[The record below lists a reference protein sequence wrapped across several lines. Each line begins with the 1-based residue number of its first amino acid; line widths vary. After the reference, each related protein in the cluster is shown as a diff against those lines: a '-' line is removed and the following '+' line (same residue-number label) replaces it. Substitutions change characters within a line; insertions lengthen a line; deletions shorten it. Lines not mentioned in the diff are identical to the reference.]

1 MPNMKNA
8 EKKIL
13 VDEKREDTNN
23 MYVATMKNSIKKVDK
38 AVAAKDKEKANE
50 ALKCAIKAIDNG
62 IKSIADSE
70 ELEKGLNTAK
80 ERSLQLYEETI
91 RKLNEIKDS
100 EALKKGFEE
109 IKQSSIQVKE
119 NINEFMNSE
128 EVKQTIEKAKTGTIN
143 VTEKA
148 LDTLKSWLSPEGED
162 K

>member
-1 MPNMKNA
+1 MNNNDIERYTQEVIEDLK
-8 EKKIL
+8 KKIEDIT
-13 VDEKREDTNN
+13 VNASSQDEQIIDRLNEVK
-23 MYVATMKNSIKKVDK
+23 DK
-38 AVAAKDKEKANE
+38 AVKILNN
-50 ALKCAIKAIDNG
+50 AIKAIDNG

-70 ELEKGLNTAK
+70 ELEKGLSTAK

-91 RKLNEIKDS
+91 KKLNEIKDS

-119 NINEFMNSE
+119 NIDEFMNSE
-128 EVKQTIEKAKTGTIN
+128 EVKQTIEKAKTGTID
-143 VTEKA
+143 VAEKA